1 MHTETRSAA
10 FRMSGEGGR
19 MQWTCAWATLTALM
33 GSVVQLSRVET
44 SQGMGSSVRKSEEQD
59 SGAVLSEFASWRGSR
74 GEKFSG
80 HGMLFFG
87 LLSPTSMPLVW
98 LPGIQDVPLCVS
110 LPNRL

>member
-1 MHTETRSAA
+1 
-10 FRMSGEGGR
+10 